1 MQRSSYSDKH
11 TVTVV
16 QGEKH
21 VVFDFTSRV
30 KNKSVLQVCFVQYVF
45 DSYRFYFR

>member
-1 MQRSSYSDKH
+1 MQRSSHSDKH

-30 KNKSVLQVCFVQYVF
+30 KILLIYILILLNLFF
-45 DSYRFYFR
+45 